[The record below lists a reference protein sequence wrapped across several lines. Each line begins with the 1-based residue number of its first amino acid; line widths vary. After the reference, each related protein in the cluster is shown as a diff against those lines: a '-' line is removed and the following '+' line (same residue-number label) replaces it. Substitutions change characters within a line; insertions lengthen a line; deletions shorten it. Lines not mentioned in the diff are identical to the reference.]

1 MAQLSK
7 IVITSLI
14 SQIGLYLNL
23 ITQVC
28 SVILMRKAHEN
39 LLYQNLLAFLLKKK
53 LIRKKLNLPQQR
65 QCATKNTKFW
75 YQLHKWHQP

>member
-7 IVITSLI
+7 IVNAALI

-23 ITQVC
+23 ISQVC

-39 LLYQNLLAFLLKKK
+39 LMHQNLFVLLIKKK
-53 LIRKKLNLPQQR
+53 LIREKSKLL
-65 QCATKNTKFW
+65 
-75 YQLHKWHQP
+75 